1 METISLKM
9 EGNLLNEIDKYIKRF
24 RYSTRTE
31 FIREAIRNKLYDIEA
46 EIAIRKLAK
55 LKGSLKGKARMSEE
69 EAGEL
74 ASRRIAKRLGI
85 KLD

>member
-9 EGNLLNEIDKYIKRF
+9 DGSLLKEIDKYIKRF

-31 FIREAIRNKLYDIEA
+31 FIREAIRNRLYDIEA
-46 EIAIRKLAK
+46 EIAIRRLAN
-55 LKGSLKGKARMSEE
+55 LKGSLKGKARMSDEK
-69 EAGEL
+69 AREL
-74 ASRRIAKRLGI
+74 AFKDLLRGHKM